1 MRVARCRNSS
11 RYCCQGSMPPR
22 KCGCGRPRLQHPG
35 RPSVSSV
42 RSLCVRGATHCGGG
56 RAGPILR
63 RHRRS
68 LPRRPL
74 MRAASLLATVVFAS
88 TASSAAVAAQ
98 AAADIYLAPIRMR
111 DGWVAIGTP
120 RNITNRAGYDN
131 QPAFTADGKALLFTS
146 RIDDAQTEIYRYY
159 LRNRRTVRV
168 TNTPES
174 EYSATP
180 LADGGFAVIR
190 VEADSTQRLWRF
202 DANGGS
208 ARVMFPDLKPVGYQ
222 AWIDERV
229 AALFILGSPPT
240 LRLATLEGGP
250 PATIADNIGRAIQK
264 IPDWGGVSFVQRA
277 ADSTMS
283 IKRVHGASRAV
294 SEIAKLPPGGEY
306 HAWTPRGALVA
317 TAGTKLLEWSP
328 INGGTWRE
336 IADFASLGLR
346 LSRVAI
352 SPRGDWIAFVGEK

>member
-22 KCGCGRPRLQHPG
+22 EWWCGRPRLQHPG
-35 RPSVSSV
+35 RPCVSAVRRIAAAAGRV
-42 RSLCVRGATHCGGG
+42 RSCGVTG
-56 RAGPILR
+56 
-63 RHRRS
+63 RS

-98 AAADIYLAPIRMR
+98 AGADIYLAPIRMR

-159 LRNRRTVRV
+159 LRNRKTVRV

-190 VEADSTQRLWRF
+190 VEADS
-202 DANGGS
+202 
-208 ARVMFPDLKPVGYQ
+208 
-222 AWIDERV
+222 
-229 AALFILGSPPT
+229 
-240 LRLATLEGGP
+240 
-250 PATIADNIGRAIQK
+250 
-264 IPDWGGVSFVQRA
+264 
-277 ADSTMS
+277 
-283 IKRVHGASRAV
+283 
-294 SEIAKLPPGGEY
+294 
-306 HAWTPRGALVA
+306 
-317 TAGTKLLEWSP
+317 
-328 INGGTWRE
+328 
-336 IADFASLGLR
+336 
-346 LSRVAI
+346 
-352 SPRGDWIAFVGEK
+352 